1 MHPYPSPIGQ
11 RQKTS
16 RRNCSRPNP
25 MVVGLTGVL
34 LVAGFATGLEANEVD
49 SVRRSGTP
57 GQFEPVAIESLPLH
71 RPMAETQTHA
81 SLDRTALDP
90 PPSRLRT
97 THSKAPGLTNTHVAP
112 FGPQGLRVIKG
123 KIASGQSISSVLGA
137 QGISPRMVRMIDHRM
152 RPKFDFRNAQPGD
165 TFRMSLDSDG
175 ELVSFRYRNEPDEGV
190 VLRQSAD
197 GYEVARE
204 HFTLKRKL
212 TRMRGT
218 VKSSLYQAVKNL
230 GHDPGL
236 ASVFAEIFAW
246 DIDFS
251 RQLKSG
257 DSFSILYEKLYRE
270 EEGEEV
276 FVRSGQILAAQF
288 KGKAAELTAVYFEE
302 RNGNGGYYR
311 PDGDTIE
318 QEYLVAPLK
327 FSRIS
332 SHYSAARNHPIL
344 KVVRPHHG
352 IDYAA
357 RSGTPLWS
365 VADGT
370 VIFKGVNGGFGN
382 LVKIRHGD
390 GYVSYY
396 AHMSRF
402 TPNLKVGQ
410 KVLQHEVIGF
420 VGQTGLATGPHVCFR
435 VTKYGKYVNPTS
447 LNHGKPVTRSVAD
460 ASWAEFELVRDQLLG
475 NLRDGARAEFAG
487 NAL

>member
-1 MHPYPSPIGQ
+1 MHPPPSPIGQ
-11 RQKTS
+11 RRKTS
-16 RRNCSRPNP
+16 WRNCSRPNP

-34 LVAGFATGLEANEVD
+34 LVVGFATALEANEVD
-49 SVRRSGTP
+49 SIRRSGTL

-90 PPSRLRT
+90 PPSRLRLGQ
-97 THSKAPGLTNTHVAP
+97 SKTSQP
-112 FGPQGLRVIKG
+112 GPQGLTVIKG
-123 KIASGQSISSVLGA
+123 KIASGQSISTVLGA
-137 QGISPRMVRMIDHRM
+137 QGISAQMVRMIDRGM

-165 TFRMSLDSDG
+165 TFRMSLNTDG
-175 ELVSFRYRNEPDEGV
+175 ELVSFRYRNTPEEGV

-204 HFTLKRKL
+204 RFTLTRKL
-212 TRMRGT
+212 TRMRGI
-218 VKSSLYQAVKNL
+218 VKSSLYKSIKDL

-251 RQLKSG
+251 RQLKPG
-257 DSFSILYEKLYRE
+257 DTFSILYEKLYRD

-276 FVRSGQILAAQF
+276 FVRSGRILAAQF
-288 KGKAAELTAVYFEE
+288 KGSAAELTAVYFEE
-302 RNGNGGYYR
+302 RDGLGGYYR

-332 SHYSAARNHPIL
+332 SRYSAARNHPIL

-357 RSGTPLWS
+357 RTGTPLWS

-396 AHMSRF
+396 AHMSGF

-435 VTKYGKYVNPTS
+435 VTKYGKYVNPSS

-475 NLRDGARAEFAG
+475 SLRDGGRAEFAG